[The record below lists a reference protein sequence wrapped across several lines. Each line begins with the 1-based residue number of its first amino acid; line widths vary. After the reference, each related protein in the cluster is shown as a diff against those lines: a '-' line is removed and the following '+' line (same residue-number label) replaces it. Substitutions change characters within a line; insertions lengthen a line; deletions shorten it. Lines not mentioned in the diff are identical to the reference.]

1 MGGSGAGRAV
11 PKSLHGSTAVWQTLA
26 AGLALWLTLSPR
38 CSREKKMAS
47 LCLRKP
53 ARFYG
58 ERALKVS
65 LETLPPQPCEIHHL
79 RKTHFIDEGVT
90 SPAIWCLNP
99 TAAHVEGGR

>member
-1 MGGSGAGRAV
+1 
-11 PKSLHGSTAVWQTLA
+11 
-26 AGLALWLTLSPR
+26 
-38 CSREKKMAS
+38 MAS
-47 LCLRKP
+47 LWLRKP

-79 RKTHFIDEGVT
+79 RKTHFIDECVT

-99 TAAHVEGGR
+99 TAAHVEEGSTLPLPRQASMEPQPQAAKLYRR